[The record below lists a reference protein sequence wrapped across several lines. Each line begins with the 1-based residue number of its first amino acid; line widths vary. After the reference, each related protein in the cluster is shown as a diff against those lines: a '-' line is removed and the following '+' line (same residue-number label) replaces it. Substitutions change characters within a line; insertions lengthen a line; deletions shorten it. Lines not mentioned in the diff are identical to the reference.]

1 MSLGDRIADLV
12 RKGYVIKFDRFQ
24 TLRTTNIEDCDRF
37 ILRLG
42 KDGYDYSKMVNLK
55 LAENFENL
63 TEESVILMV
72 LDELVGM
79 LNERI
84 GKYV

>member
-1 MSLGDRIADLV
+1 MSLGDRITELV

-24 TLRTTNIEDCDRF
+24 TIRTTNIEDCDRF

-42 KDGYDYSKMVNLK
+42 KDGYDYSKMVNLQLSEK
-55 LAENFENL
+55 FEGI
-63 TEESVILMV
+63 TEESVILMA
-72 LDELVGM
+72 LDELVVM

-84 GKYV
+84 GK

>member
-12 RKGYVIKFDRFQ
+12 RKGYIIKFDRFQ
-24 TLRTTNIEDCDRF
+24 TVRTTNIEDCDRF

-84 GKYV
+84 GKYL